1 KLDEEIKDEIIKK
14 IDLKNQELEFKTYEN
29 LGNFNLTQIKEIINF
44 IFIFD
49 LINGIIIFNE
59 KYNLNKIKI
68 GDEITLINGKNI
80 YIKNPMPINYS
91 IAGKEINNIKLNA
104 EKICILTGANSGG
117 KTTLLEMNLQSQ
129 ILTTMGLGIP
139 AKKES
144 TIKLFDEIIYLK
156 KFTGTQG
163 SGAFEQTIR
172 NLIEILDS
180 QTSKLILIDEF
191 EAVTEPGA
199 AAKIL
204 IMFLKEIQRQN
215 SFCIAASHL
224 GQEIQEFLKEEKI
237 KGIRIDGISAEG
249 LDEKGNLITNHQP
262 QFYKLGKSTP
272 ELILKRILQDEKFWK
287 GKTNESK
294 ELLKRISK

>member
-1 KLDEEIKDEIIKK
+1 MILGINTFNNK
-14 IDLKNQELEFKTYEN
+14 FK
-29 LGNFNLTQIKEIINF
+29 
-44 IFIFD
+44 
-49 LINGIIIFNE
+49 
-59 KYNLNKIKI
+59 LNKVNF
-68 GDEITLINGKNI
+68 GNEITLLNGTNI

-91 IAGKEINNIKLNA
+91 LGGKKINNIKLNE
-104 EKICILTGANSGG
+104 EKVCILTGANSGG
-117 KTTLLEMNLQSQ
+117 KTTLLEMNLQTQ
-129 ILTTMGLGIP
+129 ILTCMGLGIP
-139 AKKES
+139 AEKNS
-144 TIKLFDEIIYLK
+144 TIKLFDEVIYLK

-172 NLIEILDS
+172 NLIEIFDS
-180 QTSKLILIDEF
+180 STSKLILIDEF

-204 IMFLKEIQRQN
+204 IMFLKEIQKQN

-224 GQEIQEFLKEEKI
+224 GQEIQEYIKEEKI
-237 KGIRIDGISAEG
+237 EGIRIDGISAEG

-287 GKTNESK
+287 NKTNKSK
-294 ELLKRISK
+294 DLLIKISK